1 MEKRANLREQS
12 FEISF
17 KYVLLPIRTRKDLT
31 DCNLRGQNGLAQE
44 KC

>member
-1 MEKRANLREQS
+1 MEKRTNATEQS

-31 DCNLRGQNGLAQE
+31 DCNLRRQNKLAQE